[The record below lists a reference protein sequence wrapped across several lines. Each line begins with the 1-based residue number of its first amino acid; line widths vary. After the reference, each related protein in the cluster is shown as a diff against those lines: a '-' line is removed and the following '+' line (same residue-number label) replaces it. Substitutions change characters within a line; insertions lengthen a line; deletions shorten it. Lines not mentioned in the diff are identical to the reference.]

1 MKINIHF
8 SSYLAQLFLEWKM
21 FRKKNIV
28 KKIKTHI
35 FCSNTFPE
43 NRAVYEIMWE
53 KILYR
58 QTGFRL

>member
-1 MKINIHF
+1 
-8 SSYLAQLFLEWKM
+8 M